1 MDNTLYGGGY
11 IIDNKDVSTYVYTKA
26 TNEQMKQALP
36 LTYDAKSYDEG
47 KQYLV
52 CIIKDIDYIGM
63 MSYDDIKNTL
73 NNLNSIDILNTDYK
87 DMPEIISQEMYN
99 NTKQFVLEQIKE
111 CKYINT

>member
-1 MDNTLYGGGY
+1 
-11 IIDNKDVSTYVYTKA
+11 
-26 TNEQMKQALP
+26 
-36 LTYDAKSYDEG
+36 
-47 KQYLV
+47 
-52 CIIKDIDYIGM
+52 

-87 DMPEIISQEMYN
+87 DTPEIISQEMYN